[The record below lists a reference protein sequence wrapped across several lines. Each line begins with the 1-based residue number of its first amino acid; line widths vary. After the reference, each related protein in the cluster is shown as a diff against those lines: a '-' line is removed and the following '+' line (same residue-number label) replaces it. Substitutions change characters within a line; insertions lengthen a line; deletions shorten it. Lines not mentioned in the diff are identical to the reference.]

1 MATDAT
7 SAHRRPGAD
16 SDLSTKGRRRRP
28 RWWMVLLATV
38 AAVAV
43 ATVVVIQLLPNP
55 ADGPPVVGATQVTLR
70 DNRFHPPVIQ
80 ITKGQTVTWSFNDG
94 GATHNVKGTG
104 WGSGDQASGT
114 FQHTFTTP
122 GSYRYSCTLH
132 LGMNGRVDVGPG
144 ATP

>member
-1 MATDAT
+1 MTIDAT

-16 SDLSTKGRRRRP
+16 SDPSTRGRRRRP
-28 RWWMVLLATV
+28 RWWMVLLA
-38 AAVAV
+38 AVTAVVV
-43 ATVVVIQLLPNP
+43 ATVVVIQLLPNA
-55 ADGPPVVGATQVTLR
+55 ADGPPVVGATHVALR

-80 ITKGQTVTWSFNDG
+80 ITKGQTVIWSFNDNG
-94 GATHNVKGTG
+94 TPHNVKGTG
-104 WGSGDQASGT
+104 WGSSDQASGT
-114 FQHTFTTP
+114 FRHTFTAP